1 MTINKITGYN
11 TSSDYDR
18 LVEIMVKQSVICLVE
33 FGESGQLD
41 IAKTSYCSETGI
53 YQILTRGTCYIY
65 ASDVASFLRD
75 CKLQRVEFIEPVK
88 LDLKEAVN

>member
-1 MTINKITGYN
+1 MVINKITGYK

-18 LVEIMVKQSVICLVE
+18 LAEIMAEQLVICLVE

-41 IAKTSYCSETGI
+41 IGKTLYCSETGV
-53 YQILTRGTCYIY
+53 YRILMRGSGDIY

-88 LDLKEAVN
+88 LDSKEAAN